1 MGLFSVILSILN
13 YNLSAMRFLLL
24 TLLFSFQHVSFTQ
37 DHSHRLDRSLKF
49 PDVPGFKTMK
59 CDFHQH
65 TVFSDGSVWPDIRVM
80 EALIDGLDAISLTEH
95 LEYQPHKDDIP
106 HPNRNRS
113 YELALKEAKN
123 HNLII
128 VNGSEITRKM
138 PPGHNNAIFIKDANA
153 LLVKDS
159 VEVFRVAKQQGA
171 FTFWNHPNWIS
182 QRKDGVAT
190 LTDMHRFLIKEKLL
204 DGIEVVNQETYSEE
218 ALQIAL
224 ENDLTI
230 MGTSDIHNLIDW
242 EFKVHKGGHRPIT
255 LVFAVESN
263 QEAIKEGLLQ
273 RRTVVYF
280 KDQLIGRTE
289 HLLPLLQAGLTLKSL
304 GYQGKSNVLNVTLT
318 NNTSCPLT
326 VQNKSRYNFHDQGE
340 VFTIPANG
348 ELSVQV
354 KTIERLKEVGLNFE
368 VLNAITAPGKYATIS
383 LSVSL

>member
-1 MGLFSVILSILN
+1 M
-13 YNLSAMRFLLL
+13 
-24 TLLFSFQHVSFTQ
+24 
-37 DHSHRLDRSLKF
+37 
-49 PDVPGFKTMK
+49 
-59 CDFHQH
+59 
-65 TVFSDGSVWPDIRVM
+65 
-80 EALIDGLDAISLTEH
+80 
-95 LEYQPHKDDIP
+95 
-106 HPNRNRS
+106 
-113 YELALKEAKN
+113 
-123 HNLII
+123 
-128 VNGSEITRKM
+128 
-138 PPGHNNAIFIKDANA
+138 
-153 LLVKDS
+153 
-159 VEVFRVAKQQGA
+159 
-171 FTFWNHPNWIS
+171 
-182 QRKDGVAT
+182 
-190 LTDMHRFLIKEKLL
+190 
-204 DGIEVVNQETYSEE
+204 
-218 ALQIAL
+218 
-224 ENDLTI
+224 
-230 MGTSDIHNLIDW
+230 
-242 EFKVHKGGHRPIT
+242 HKGGHRPIT